1 MGVFEGGGGGG
12 GLTWPLVLRIFGMV
26 SITFFFAP
34 PSGEIRILISSS
46 YSNLLFMSSIAGHV
60 YMLVLGLM

>member
-1 MGVFEGGGGGG
+1 MLRGVVEKWAWSKAEGGGGG

-34 PSGEIRILISSS
+34 PSGLPISFKLRV
-46 YSNLLFMSSIAGHV
+46 LLVNGPFSLAWSP
-60 YMLVLGLM
+60 